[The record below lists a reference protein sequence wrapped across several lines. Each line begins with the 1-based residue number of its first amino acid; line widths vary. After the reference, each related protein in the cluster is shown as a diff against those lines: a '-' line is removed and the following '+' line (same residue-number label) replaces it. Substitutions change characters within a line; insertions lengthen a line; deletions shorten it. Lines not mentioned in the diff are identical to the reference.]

1 MKFRSIHGGSN
12 FSRTHLVQKFIDE
25 VLPRLNAEDKLT
37 VAVVGG
43 GESDPEVEEIRQFFP
58 NSYFTTFG
66 IEFAERYLDLN
77 RATDDL
83 GPQKFDLILCSQV
96 FEHIWNHRE
105 ASNTLLKL
113 AKPNGLI
120 WVSVPA
126 SNRPHGSPGYFTAGL
141 TADFLHN
148 LFTLCKGQTLA
159 LGMIGTKRNYA
170 ATHSL
175 PYWLSVSGHKC
186 PILFGPKDRVWWKRF
201 LYLVF
206 FLPTNFRLSFLSA
219 TISADVSTATESWI
233 LVRA

>member
-1 MKFRSIHGGSN
+1 MKFTSIHGGSN

-25 VLPRLNAEDKLT
+25 VLPRLNAEGKLT

-66 IEFAERYLDLN
+66 IELAERYLDLN

-126 SNRPHGSPGYFTAGL
+126 SNRPHGSPGYFTPGL

-148 LFTLCKGQTLA
+148 LFTLCQGQTLA

-219 TISADVSTATESWI
+219 TVSADVSTATESWI

>member
-1 MKFRSIHGGSN
+1 MAFKSIYDKRN
-12 FSRTHLVQKFIDE
+12 FSRTHLVQKFSDE
-25 VLPRLNAEDKLT
+25 VLSRLNSEKKLS

-43 GESDPEVEEIRQFFP
+43 SESDPEVKAIRLFIP
-58 NSYFTTFG
+58 NCQVTTFG
-66 IEFAERYLDLN
+66 IECAEIYLDLN
-77 RATDDL
+77 RASDDL
-83 GPQKFDLILCSQV
+83 GLQKFDLILCSQV

-141 TADFLHN
+141 TADFLNN
-148 LFTLCKGQTLA
+148 LFTLCKGHTLA
-159 LGMIGTKRNYA
+159 LGMFGTKRNYA

-175 PYWLSVSGHKC
+175 PYWLSVSGHRF
-186 PILFGPKDRVWWKRF
+186 PLLFGPSDRVWWKQL

-206 FLPTNFRLSFLSA
+206 FLPTNFRLSLLSA
-219 TISADVSTATESWI
+219 TLSSDVSTATESWI
-233 LVRA
+233 LIRA